1 LSEIII
7 PALAA
12 IVVAIIE
19 AFAVRDRNANK
30 RRQERIDR
38 HAEIRAEESRLSMKM
53 MSASI
58 ELGLATALALV
69 EGKLN
74 GEMKRARE
82 KAEKAQ
88 EEYFT
93 FVDELAARVITK

>member
-1 LSEIII
+1 VFGIIVT
-7 PALAA
+7 AA
-12 IVVAIIE
+12 ATVVVAIIE
-19 AFAVRDRNANK
+19 SVAARERRTNK
-30 RRQERIDR
+30 HRQEKLDR

-82 KAEKAQ
+82 NAINAQ
-88 EEYFT
+88 EEYFAL
-93 FVDELAARVITK
+93 VDSLAARVITK